1 MLQKYKLIT
10 FTIVTETVVIK
21 NGRILV
27 MFNVV
32 LNVIQYRFDVL
43 FCPVK
48 AQHINGVLN
57 LKRLDSLRVVIC

>member
-10 FTIVTETVVIK
+10 FIIVTETMVIK
-21 NGRILV
+21 SGWILV

-32 LNVIQYRFDVL
+32 LNVIQCRFDVL

-48 AQHINGVLN
+48 A
-57 LKRLDSLRVVIC
+57 